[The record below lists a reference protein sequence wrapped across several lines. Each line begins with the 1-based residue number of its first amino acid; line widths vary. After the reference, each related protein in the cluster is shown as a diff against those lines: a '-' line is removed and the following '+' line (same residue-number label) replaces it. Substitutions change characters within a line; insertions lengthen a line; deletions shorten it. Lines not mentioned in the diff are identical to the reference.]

1 MKFKTYLN
9 NWTYKASL
17 TFQGA
22 MIIILTGSLIAEPLQ
37 NVDKPIPLWSGD
49 VPGEKG
55 DVGDEK
61 LVENKKDD
69 LVRLTNVTKP
79 SITVYRPGK
88 GVKNTGAAVLVCPG
102 GGYGILAM
110 SHEGTD
116 VCEWLSQVGVTAVL
130 LKYRVPRRKELDKHH
145 APLQDAQR
153 AMSLIRKRSGEWGI
167 DPDKIGV
174 LGFSAGGHL
183 AAMVMSQ
190 YENKRTYE
198 LDSEID
204 IVSSRPDFAI
214 LIYPAYLQDEDDRT
228 VLDSDVVVNKKSPPV
243 FLAVANNDKRFV
255 EGSAL
260 LYLALRH
267 ADVPAEL
274 HIFAQGGHG
283 FGMKKTD
290 ERIAQWPQLCEQW
303 MRESG
308 LLGK

>member
-1 MKFKTYLN
+1 M
-9 NWTYKASL
+9 ASL
-17 TFQGA
+17 TFHGA
-22 MIIILTGSLIAEPLQ
+22 MIICLTGSLWADTSVKGNKE
-37 NVDKPIPLWSGD
+37 IPLWTGE

-55 DVGDEK
+55 DIGDEK
-61 LVENKKDD
+61 LVERKNDD

-79 SITVYRPGK
+79 TITVYRPEK

-116 VCEWLSQVGVTAVL
+116 VCKWLNQMGVTAVL
-130 LKYRVPRRKELDKHH
+130 LKYRVPRRDGLDKHH

-153 AMSLIRKRSGEWGI
+153 AMSLIRKRSSEWEI
-167 DPDKIGV
+167 DPNKIGII
-174 LGFSAGGHL
+174 GFSAGGHL

-198 LDSEID
+198 LDSDID
-204 IVSSRPDFAI
+204 SASSRPDFAI
-214 LIYPAYLQDEDDRT
+214 LIYPAYLQDENNRA

-260 LYLALRH
+260 LYLALRR
-267 ADVPAEL
+267 AEVPAEL
-274 HIFAQGGHG
+274 HIFAEGGHG

-290 ERIAQWPQLCEQW
+290 DRIAQWPQICGKW
-303 MRESG
+303 MREAG